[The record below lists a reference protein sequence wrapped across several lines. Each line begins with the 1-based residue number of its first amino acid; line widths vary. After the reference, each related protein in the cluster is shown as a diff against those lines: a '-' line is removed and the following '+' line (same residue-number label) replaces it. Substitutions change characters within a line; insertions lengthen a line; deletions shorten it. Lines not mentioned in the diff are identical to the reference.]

1 MTKGISSLSNLQ
13 NFNAPAEQPMDQA
26 SLETAFETFAAV
38 SAQLTE
44 SYQHLQDHVS
54 ELQQELVESHKEK
67 LRASI
72 DRQHIAT
79 RLEHLLTL
87 LPGGVVVLDSHGVVQ
102 QCNPAAEDFLGTE
115 LLGRKWL
122 EIIEA
127 RFAPQVDD
135 GHEISL
141 KDGRRLSISTRSMI
155 GAGLP
160 GGDGQLIL
168 LTDQTETRELQAQL
182 GRQDRLTT
190 MGKMVAYL
198 AHQIRTPLSSAML
211 YAGHLQDDTLPDS
224 QKKPFSQKLLRQLNN
239 VEAQI
244 SDLLIFASGNQNR
257 DQRVTVQDLFWR
269 LQKEVAATPTLD
281 GIEVQYQNKTIDF
294 TLMCNPAAL
303 ISAILNLMNNARE
316 AHLES
321 STGRTLLINV
331 TGVVKKEQLFLT
343 IEDNGPGIS
352 HTEIGR
358 VLEPFYTTKAKGT
371 GLGLAV
377 VQAVAE
383 SLGGTLSLAKASSGG
398 LRVELVIPGK
408 QLDQNSSNPNP
419 TNKNSAN

>member
-1 MTKGISSLSNLQ
+1 MSKTQSLVA
-13 NFNAPAEQPMDQA
+13 APAQTDDRV
-26 SLETAFETFAAV
+26 SLEAAFETFSTV

-44 SYQHLQDHVS
+44 SYQQLQDHVS

-67 LRASI
+67 IRASI
-72 DRQHIAT
+72 DKQNIAT
-79 RLEHLLTL
+79 RLEQLLTL
-87 LPGGVVVLDSHGVVQ
+87 LPGGVVVIDSQGIVQ
-102 QCNPAAEDFLGTE
+102 QCNPAAEDFLGPE
-115 LLGRKWL
+115 LLGQRWMQ
-122 EIIEA
+122 IIEK
-127 RFAPQVDD
+127 RFAPRLDD

-141 KDGRRLSISTRSMI
+141 KDGRRLSISTRSMT

-168 LTDQTETRELQAQL
+168 LTDQTETRALQAQL

-211 YAGHLQDDTLPDS
+211 YAGHLQDETLPDK
-224 QKKPFSQKLLRQLNN
+224 QKTPFAQKLLRQLNN
-239 VEAQI
+239 VEQQI

-257 DQRVTVQDLFWR
+257 DQQIAVQDLFWR
-269 LQKEVAATPTLD
+269 LQKEVASTATLE
-281 GIEVQYQNKTIDF
+281 GVEVQYENNSCDF
-294 TLMCNPAAL
+294 TLTCNPAAL
-303 ISAILNLMNNARE
+303 ISAILNLINNARE

-321 STGRTLLINV
+321 SNQNELTINV
-331 TGVVKKEQLFLT
+331 CGSVTDNRLLLT

-352 HTEIGR
+352 HEDIGR
-358 VLEPFYTTKAKGT
+358 VLEPFFTTKMKGT

-383 SLGGTLSLAKASSGG
+383 SLGGTLRLGKAVAGG
-398 LRVELVIPGK
+398 LKVELSLPGTRTQK
-408 QLDQNSSNPNP
+408 V
-419 TNKNSAN
+419 TH

>member
-1 MTKGISSLSNLQ
+1 MSKSQRVVTSEQ
-13 NFNAPAEQPMDQA
+13 AQAEDRMG
-26 SLETAFETFAAV
+26 LESAFATFSAV

-44 SYQHLQDHVS
+44 SYQQLQDHVS

-102 QCNPAAEDFLGTE
+102 QCNPAAEDFLGPE
-115 LLGRKWL
+115 LLGGRWT

-127 RFAPQVDD
+127 KFAPQVDD

-141 KDGRRLSISTRSMI
+141 RDGRRLSIATRSMI

-168 LTDQTETRELQAQL
+168 LTDQTETRALQAQL
-182 GRQDRLTT
+182 SRQDRLTT

-211 YAGHLQDDTLPDS
+211 YAGHLQDETLPAA
-224 QKKPFSQKLLRQLNN
+224 QKTPFAAKLLRQLKN
-239 VEAQI
+239 VEQQI
-244 SDLLIFASGNQNR
+244 SDLLIFASGSQTR
-257 DQRVTVQDLFWR
+257 DQYITVQDLFWR
-269 LQKEVAATPTLD
+269 LQKEVAATPKLE
-281 GIEVQYQNKTIDF
+281 GVAVQYENKTKDLHL
-294 TLMCNPAAL
+294 TCNPAAL
-303 ISAILNLMNNARE
+303 ISAVLNLINNAQE
-316 AHLES
+316 AHIES
-321 STGRTLLINV
+321 SEQSRLTINITGTATHDQLL
-331 TGVVKKEQLFLT
+331 LT

-352 HTEIGR
+352 KTEIGR
-358 VLEPFYTTKAKGT
+358 VLEPFYTTKVKGT

-377 VQAVAE
+377 VQAVVE
-383 SLGGTLSLAKASSGG
+383 SLGGKLRLGTNRSGG
-398 LRVELVIPGK
+398 LTVELSIPAK
-408 QLDQNSSNPNP
+408 TQADLLAETVAKEQR
-419 TNKNSAN
+419 K

>member
-1 MTKGISSLSNLQ
+1 MAQ
-13 NFNAPAEQPMDQA
+13 VEQANDRE
-26 SLETAFETFAAV
+26 SLEAAFATFSSV

-44 SYQHLQDHVS
+44 SYQQLQDHVS

-67 LRASI
+67 IRASL

-87 LPGGVVVLDSHGVVQ
+87 LPGGVVVLDSQGIVQ
-102 QCNPAAEDFLGTE
+102 QCNPAAEDFLGPE
-115 LLGRKWL
+115 LLGQRWMQ
-122 EIIEA
+122 IIESK
-127 RFAPQVDD
+127 FAPQLDD

-168 LTDQTETRELQAQL
+168 LTDQTETRNLQAQL
-182 GRQDRLTT
+182 SRQDRLTT

-211 YAGHLQDDTLPDS
+211 YAGHLQDGTLPAE
-224 QKKPFSQKLLRQLNN
+224 QKAPFSEKLIRQLKN
-239 VEAQI
+239 VEQQI
-244 SDLLIFASGNQNR
+244 SDLLIFASGNQTR
-257 DQRVTVQDLFWR
+257 DHQIAVQDLFWR

-281 GIEVQYQNKTIDF
+281 LVELQYENKTQDF
-294 TLMCNPAAL
+294 VLTCNPAAL
-303 ISAILNLMNNARE
+303 VSAILNLINNARE

-321 STGRTLLINV
+321 LKDNKLTINV
-331 TGVVKKEQLFLT
+331 CGEVKADKLVLT

-352 HTEIGR
+352 QGDIGR
-358 VLEPFYTTKAKGT
+358 VLEPFFTTKVKGT

-377 VQAVAE
+377 VQAVVE
-383 SLGGTLSLAKASSGG
+383 SLGGALRLGKARAGGLKVELSL
-398 LRVELVIPGK
+398 PGK
-408 QLDQNSSNPNP
+408 QLASS
-419 TNKNSAN
+419 K

>member
-1 MTKGISSLSNLQ
+1 MSKTQRL
-13 NFNAPAEQPMDQA
+13 AMPPQA
-26 SLETAFETFAAV
+26 DDRVSLEAAFETFSTV

-44 SYQHLQDHVS
+44 SYQQLQDHVG

-67 LRASI
+67 IRASL
-72 DRQHIAT
+72 DRQHMAT
-79 RLEHLLTL
+79 RLEHLLAL
-87 LPGGVVVLDSHGVVQ
+87 LPGGVVVLDSQGAVQ
-102 QCNPAAEDFLGTE
+102 QCNPAAEDFLGPD
-115 LLGRKWL
+115 LLGKKWMQ
-122 EIIEA
+122 IIETK
-127 RFAPQVDD
+127 FAPKLDD

-160 GGDGQLIL
+160 GGDGQIML
-168 LTDQTETRELQAQL
+168 LTDQTETRKLQAQL

-211 YAGHLQDDTLPDS
+211 YAGHLQDETLPAK
-224 QKKPFSQKLLRQLNN
+224 QKTPFAEKLVRQLKN
-239 VEAQI
+239 VELQI

-257 DQRVTVQDLFWR
+257 DQQFAVQDLFWR
-269 LQKEVAATPTLD
+269 LQKEIAATPTLD
-281 GIEVQYQNKTIDF
+281 GIEVQYENKTEHF
-294 TLMCNPAAL
+294 ALTCNPAAL
-303 ISAILNLMNNARE
+303 ISAILNLINNARE

-321 STGRTLLINV
+321 LTSNKLTINIIGRATRDKLL
-331 TGVVKKEQLFLT
+331 LT

-352 HTEIGR
+352 DGDISR
-358 VLEPFYTTKAKGT
+358 VLEPFYTTKMKGT

-383 SLGGTLSLAKASSGG
+383 SLGGTLQLDKSAAGG
-398 LRVELVIPGK
+398 LKVELSIPGA
-408 QLDQNSSNPNP
+408 QLNQ
-419 TNKNSAN
+419 

>member
-1 MTKGISSLSNLQ
+1 MKKGIGSLSNSQQLAAAAGQ
-13 NFNAPAEQPMDQA
+13 RLDQV
-26 SLETAFETFAAV
+26 SLETAFETFSAV

-44 SYQHLQDHVS
+44 SYQQLQEHVS

-67 LRASI
+67 LRVSI

-102 QCNPAAEDFLGTE
+102 QCNPVAEDFLGPQ
-115 LLGRKWL
+115 LLGRKWMQ
-122 EIIEA
+122 IIEEK
-127 RFAPQVDD
+127 FAPQVDD

-168 LTDQTETRELQAQL
+168 LTDQTETRALQAQL

-211 YAGHLQDDTLPDS
+211 YAGHLQDNTLPEE
-224 QKKPFSQKLLRQLNN
+224 QKTPFAKKLLRQLNN

-257 DQRVTVQDLFWR
+257 DQRITVQDLFWR
-269 LQKEVAATPTLD
+269 LQREVSATPTLD

-294 TLMCNPAAL
+294 ALTCNPAAL
-303 ISAILNLMNNARE
+303 ISAILNLINNARE

-321 STGRTLLINV
+321 SSKSKLTIDV
-331 TGVVKKEQLFLT
+331 TGVMKDERLLLT

-352 HTEIGR
+352 HGDIGR

-383 SLGGTLSLAKASSGG
+383 SLGGTLTLGKAKAGG

-408 QLDQNSSNPNP
+408 HIHGLA
-419 TNKNSAN
+419 K